1 MLRIQNLKKNFAN
14 VAVLKGIDLEVKQGD
29 ILSILGSSG
38 GGKSTLLRIIAG
50 LEKPSSYDE
59 YKGEG
64 KIAMMFQ
71 NYALFPHLNVAQNIL
86 FALYDCT
93 KEEKFA
99 KLEELL
105 NTFEIS
111 AIKDKKIDEISGG
124 QAQRVAFARAVARG
138 CDLLLLD
145 EPFSNLD
152 QNLKNDLR
160 IELKKLIKTQGIS
173 AIMVTHDIEDAFN
186 MSDCIAL
193 LHEGVI
199 VDCKSPKELFFSPK
213 NKLSASLLPNINI
226 IEEEL
231 DCDDEFFAW
240 IVSKNSMFS
249 YTELKLGGR
258 FEAVIVAKEFLGA
271 HYRLK
276 LAYKHIY
283 FFILVSSSY
292 ELSEKITFDIISRE
306 FLV

>member
-14 VAVLKGIDLEVKQGD
+14 IAVLKGIDLEIKQGD

-249 YTELKLGGR
+249 YTELKFGGR

>member
-258 FEAVIVAKEFLGA
+258 FEAVIVVKEFLGA

-283 FFILVSSSY
+283 FFMLVSSSY
-292 ELSEKITFDIISRE
+292 ELSEKITFDIITRE

>member
-64 KIAMMFQ
+64 NIAMMFQ

-249 YTELKLGGR
+249 YTELKFGGR

>member
-283 FFILVSSSY
+283 FFMLVSSSY